1 MGGTAEELRERPV
14 GERANE
20 RIGERCRVA
29 GRNEEPGRPVLDDVG
44 NPADAARDDAATAAE
59 RLDHDAAE
67 TLRPRRENE
76 DGRVV
81 ERPGHLGRRERLGP
95 ARLRREVCD
104 EPLGYFA
111 KRAAP
116 DDVESRVGN
125 AQSREA
131 PRRRKDVDGLVALE
145 DADEQRDRPF
155 GEGHAFRC
163 QERLEVHERGELRC
177 RLDPDLTDQ
186 RRGVGGDGAHAVA
199 PAQPVPGQRVRERR
213 KRLAPW

>member
-1 MGGTAEELRERPV
+1 MGGTAEALREPPV
-14 GERANE
+14 GEHANE

-44 NPADAARDDAATAAE
+44 NPADAAPDDAATAAE

-104 EPLGYFA
+104 ELLGHLA
-111 KRAAP
+111 KRPAP

-125 AQSREA
+125 ARSREA
-131 PRRRKDVDGLVALE
+131 PRLREHVDGLVALE

-155 GEGHAFRC
+155 GEGH
-163 QERLEVHERGELRC
+163 GLRC
-177 RLDPDLTDQ
+177 RGTA
-186 RRGVGGDGAHAVA
+186 RG
-199 PAQPVPGQRVRERR
+199 P
-213 KRLAPW
+213 